1 MTTPSTTSIAEADYG
16 AIENALQSTEK
27 GRRFL
32 RTYIERNRSLES
44 RRLLRSISRLHRAAL
59 GEPGLN
65 AEISRDLSSVLRTV
79 SRHRKAAAKCSDL
92 FARSAALENSLEEV
106 EFLPYQ
112 PPRVHRGKGCRD
124 TGQHH
129 GSFSLRG
136 HGGIVPRRAEREAF
150 RRIIFLF
157 FERSAL
163 TCRMH
168 AAGCIL
174 TQVKDGLGR
183 PPLVY

>member
-106 EFLPYQ
+106 KSCLISLLESIEERAVETLGNTTVPSPFEDMEELFP
-112 PPRVHRGKGCRD
+112 G
-124 TGQHH
+124 GQNARLF
-129 GSFSLRG
+129 GELSSYFSNDQR
-136 HGGIVPRRAEREAF
+136 
-150 RRIIFLF
+150 
-157 FERSAL
+157 
-163 TCRMH
+163 
-168 AAGCIL
+168 
-174 TQVKDGLGR
+174 
-183 PPLVY
+183 

>member
-79 SRHRKAAAKCSDL
+79 SRHRKAAGRCSDL

-106 EFLPYQ
+106 ESCLISLLESIDERAVETLGNNTVPSPFVDIEELFPGWQNARLFGELSSY
-112 PPRVHRGKGCRD
+112 
-124 TGQHH
+124 
-129 GSFSLRG
+129 FSNDQR
-136 HGGIVPRRAEREAF
+136 
-150 RRIIFLF
+150 
-157 FERSAL
+157 
-163 TCRMH
+163 
-168 AAGCIL
+168 
-174 TQVKDGLGR
+174 
-183 PPLVY
+183 